1 MTAEMSAIES
11 RLRELVEIESPTGD
25 REGIARCFER
35 VERWASPCFGR
46 PGERREIDGVEHLY
60 WPAKRE
66 GGVLILGHLDTVW
79 PIGTLED
86 IPFRVRDG
94 RATGPGV
101 FDMKAGVVA
110 AVGVLELLDTLDDV
124 SLLLTGDEET
134 GSTTS
139 RALIEGAARRA
150 SAVLIFEPS
159 LDGAL
164 KVARK
169 GAGIYRLQAHG
180 REAHAGL
187 DPELGINA
195 LLELAHQMFEIAGAA
210 DRKAG
215 TDVTPTVLRAGTTVN
230 TVPDLAEVSVDVRA
244 WTLDELQRV
253 DSFLRSLEPAHPD
266 ARLSLA
272 GGINRP
278 PMERQRTQRLFDLVS
293 GVAREL
299 GLPPL
304 QSAAVGGGSDGNF
317 TTALGIDTLDGLGPL
332 GDGAHA
338 RHEWVRIESIADR
351 SRLAAALIERL
362 RGAAEAPNSPCA
374 AGQRGDR

>member
-1 MTAEMSAIES
+1 
-11 RLRELVEIESPTGD
+11 
-25 REGIARCFER
+25 
-35 VERWASPCFGR
+35 
-46 PGERREIDGVEHLY
+46 
-60 WPAKRE
+60 
-66 GGVLILGHLDTVW
+66 
-79 PIGTLED
+79 
-86 IPFRVRDG
+86 
-94 RATGPGV
+94 
-101 FDMKAGVVA
+101 
-110 AVGVLELLDTLDDV
+110 
-124 SLLLTGDEET
+124 
-134 GSTTS
+134 
-139 RALIEGAARRA
+139 
-150 SAVLIFEPS
+150 
-159 LDGAL
+159 
-164 KVARK
+164 
-169 GAGIYRLQAHG
+169 
-180 REAHAGL
+180 
-187 DPELGINA
+187 
-195 LLELAHQMFEIAGAA
+195 MFEIAGAA
-210 DRKAG
+210 DREAG

-338 RHEWVRIESIADR
+338 RHEWVRIESIAER